1 MSGYGSNT
9 PNIPAGSQF
18 DPHAPWNATG
28 AAEEEE
34 RTPTFQDRFNAGLD
48 RLLKLLDDD
57 DGEGCCTACG
67 EPLDENGKCP
77 FDDTE
82 VSA

>member
-1 MSGYGSNT
+1 MSGYGSNAS
-9 PNIPAGSQF
+9 NIPAGSQF
-18 DPHAPWNATG
+18 DSRAPWNASG
-28 AAEEEE
+28 VDHEEESH
-34 RTPTFQDRFNAGLD
+34 PTFQERFNDGLD

-67 EPLDENGKCP
+67 EKLDENGKCP

-82 VSA
+82 VA